1 MLITWWRRRISLL
14 TVVCALDAE
23 FPGVDP
29 APWFGYCTVP
39 QQQRTLM
46 LPDTLAPADLQC
58 PGAGDG
64 CRPGAA
70 DAREPRAVFLGS
82 PTGWHKG
89 KRKAVL
95 LAGMQHP
102 EQVCA
107 VPALGTVLSTSSQQ
121 HSPREH

>member
-1 MLITWWRRRISLL
+1 M
-14 TVVCALDAE
+14 DA
-23 FPGVDP
+23 

-58 PGAGDG
+58 PAGG
-64 CRPGAA
+64 CQAGPG

-89 KRKAVL
+89 KRRAVL
-95 LAGMQHP
+95 LAGMRHP
-102 EQVCA
+102 DQA
-107 VPALGTVLSTSSQQ
+107 R
-121 HSPREH
+121 HSCQSYMKDC